1 MLTRPDCHPWNMLL
15 NMSAHMLGSCTWC
28 RWKIRSFP
36 TSNGESPDGCALYFS
51 SPLSSSASPPQHT
64 HTHTHT
70 HTHALHPREWPTAYL
85 LFQVQLDLWSVVPSL
100 NRHPWESLTL
110 SWDMVLWCVFKP
122 VEERGWT
129 ALGQHN
135 VKRVPGGKCNL
146 GSCLVRGGIRFHSS
160 LWFKHNTQNR
170 WACYIWLCWWDLFM
184 EHQFPVQ
191 T

>member
-1 MLTRPDCHPWNMLL
+1 MCPLFLL
-15 NMSAHMLGSCTWC
+15 
-28 RWKIRSFP
+28 
-36 TSNGESPDGCALYFS
+36 SPFIICLPA
-51 SPLSSSASPPQHT
+51 PT

-70 HTHALHPREWPTAYL
+70 HTLHPREWPQLNYL
-85 LFQVQLDLWSVVPSL
+85 LFQVQVDLWSVVPSL

-110 SWDMVLWCVFKP
+110 PWDMVLWCVFKP

-129 ALGQHN
+129 AQGQHN
-135 VKRVPGGKCNL
+135 AKRVPAVKCNL
-146 GSCLVRGGIRFHSS
+146 GSCLIRGGIRFHSS
-160 LWFKHNTQNR
+160 LWFKHNMQNR